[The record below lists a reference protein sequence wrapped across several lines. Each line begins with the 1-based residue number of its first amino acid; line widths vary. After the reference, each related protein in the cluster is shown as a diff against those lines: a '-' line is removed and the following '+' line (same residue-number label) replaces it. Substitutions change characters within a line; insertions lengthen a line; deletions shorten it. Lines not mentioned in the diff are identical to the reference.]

1 MTMDKIIQIPKIS
14 IVMPVWNGERYLK
27 EAVESILAQTFSN
40 FELIIIDDGSTD
52 TTHDIIKNYSRSD
65 KRVRVIRLAHEGIV
79 VALNRGVQESRA
91 DWIARMDCDDIANPQ
106 RLEKQWKA
114 LQRNP
119 DAVLCHTNI
128 QTFGSPGIGRP
139 QHFPRTKKML
149 LIRMCLHCAISH
161 PSVIFSKK
169 AFMSAGGYRLDER
182 HAEDYAL
189 WQRMLPLGDVIG
201 LPERLL
207 QFRVHEDSIS
217 KKASSVQMAL
227 TVSIR
232 EKFVRMVFPS
242 ELHNMGKRLERFCG
256 LGKQTPDPSD
266 IWPMLNSLASNRLL
280 NPETTVWFTVR
291 SARRLF
297 DSWG

>member
-1 MTMDKIIQIPKIS
+1 
-14 IVMPVWNGERYLK
+14 MPVWNGERYLN
-27 EAVESILAQTFSN
+27 EAVESILTQTFSN
-40 FELIIIDDGSTD
+40 FELILIDDGSTD
-52 TTHDIIKNYSRSD
+52 TTPDIIKNYSKSD

-79 VALNRGVQESRA
+79 AALNRGVQESRA

-128 QTFGSPGIGRP
+128 QTFGTPRIGRP
-139 QHFPRTKKML
+139 QHFPRTKEML

-169 AFMSAGGYRLDER
+169 AFMSAGGYKLEER

-207 QFRVHEDSIS
+207 QFRIHEDSIS
-217 KKASSVQMAL
+217 KKASSVQRAL
-227 TVSIR
+227 TGSIR
-232 EKFVRMVFPS
+232 EKFVRMVFHLEPQHMS
-242 ELHNMGKRLERFCG
+242 NHLERFCG
-256 LGKQTPDPSD
+256 LGKKTKGLSD
-266 IWPMLNSLASNRLL
+266 IWTMYKALTLNGLL
-280 NPETTVWFTVR
+280 NLETTVWFAVR
-291 SARRLF
+291 SGRRLF
-297 DSWG
+297 DSW